1 MGYFSELAIERDEA
15 LEKELLCTIYE
26 KLTPN
31 SPRMLAFTVIHPEY
45 PGEDRKFWP
54 YLTVESQGEGRIHGQ
69 WECSECVGTAAE
81 VAEWMVQYKPNFEG
95 YYQ

>member
-15 LEKELLCTIYE
+15 LQKEILCTIYE

-31 SPRMLAFTVIHPEY
+31 SPRVLSFTVIHPSD
-45 PGEDRKFWP
+45 PNEDRKFWP
-54 YLTVESQGEGRIHGQ
+54 RLTVETLGDGLVHGQ